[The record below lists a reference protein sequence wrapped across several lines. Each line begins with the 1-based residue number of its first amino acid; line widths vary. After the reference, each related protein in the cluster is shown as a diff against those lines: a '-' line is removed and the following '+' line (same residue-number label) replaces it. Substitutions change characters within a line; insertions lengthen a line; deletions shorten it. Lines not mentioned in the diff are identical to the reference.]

1 MSISTPSPRAAATVM
16 PAERAR
22 ALATARRIVGC
33 SHLAEDV
40 LQEAFAALLR
50 LDPQPLLPG
59 PWLIR
64 AAELRARQ
72 LRRGMARRAR
82 HEHGAACAWHR
93 GCDNP
98 LHEVVAHELR
108 DRLHAALA
116 TLPEGHRAALTAYVE
131 SGLDY
136 AGVAASLQLP
146 IGTVRSRLHRARL
159 ALAAVADAHA

>member
-1 MSISTPSPRAAATVM
+1 MSVLVVSPAPSPALPSADLS
-16 PAERAR
+16 RAR
-22 ALATARRIVGC
+22 AVARRIVGC

-40 LQEAFAALLR
+40 VQEALAALLHR
-50 LDPQPLLPG
+50 ELQPSQPGAWLL
-59 PWLIR
+59 R

-72 LRRGMARRAR
+72 LRRASARRAR

-108 DRLHAALA
+108 DRLQAALA
-116 TLPEGHRAALTAYVE
+116 TLPDGHREALAAYVE

-136 AGVAASLQLP
+136 AGVAASLRLP